1 MNKKSVL
8 LLLVL
13 LFSVLPFTSQ
23 DIKAASEWDQAVTVY
38 GAALESNPD
47 LQDQTA
53 ELLGATDSDMVD
65 FVYSED
71 VNQYI
76 NQSYDN
82 SVLMSSIRIQQ
93 TDEGSGLKINIDES
107 LGNITMI
114 SEETYQNALLTSG
127 ITDADVTI
135 AAASD
140 VTGESALAGVYK
152 AYANQGEE
160 IDPERTQNAQDELD
174 AISDISSENE
184 SVEGFSQ
191 VQLNKVITEVKVE
204 IINNFNGDVT
214 EDQIRTILDEKLN
227 ANGLDGI
234 LSQAQID
241 RLVEI
246 FNQLKDSGIFT
257 GEEAQKL
264 VNSSEDLINRI
275 TSSDT
280 FKDAKDSATALGKDI
295 AESEEINSFMDA
307 LRDFWDRIVEFFK
320 GLF

>member
-275 TSSDT
+275 TSSDA

-295 AESEEINSFMDA
+295 TESEEINSFMDA

>member
-93 TDEGSGLKINIDES
+93 TDEGSGLNINIDES

>member
-13 LFSVLPFTSQ
+13 LFLVLPFTSQ

-275 TSSDT
+275 TSSDA

>member
-1 MNKKSVL
+1 M
-8 LLLVL
+8 
-13 LFSVLPFTSQ
+13 
-23 DIKAASEWDQAVTVY
+23 
-38 GAALESNPD
+38 
-47 LQDQTA
+47 
-53 ELLGATDSDMVD
+53 
-65 FVYSED
+65 
-71 VNQYI
+71 
-76 NQSYDN
+76 
-82 SVLMSSIRIQQ
+82 
-93 TDEGSGLKINIDES
+93 
-107 LGNITMI
+107 
-114 SEETYQNALLTSG
+114 
-127 ITDADVTI
+127 
-135 AAASD
+135 
-140 VTGESALAGVYK
+140 
-152 AYANQGEE
+152 
-160 IDPERTQNAQDELD
+160 
-174 AISDISSENE
+174 
-184 SVEGFSQ
+184 
-191 VQLNKVITEVKVE
+191 KVE

-275 TSSDT
+275 TSSDA

>member
-257 GEEAQKL
+257 GEEEKKL

-307 LRDFWDRIVEFFK
+307 LREFWDRIVEFFK

>member
-93 TDEGSGLKINIDES
+93 TDEGSGLNINIDES

-234 LSQAQID
+234 LSQSQID

-275 TSSDT
+275 TSSDA

-295 AESEEINSFMDA
+295 AESEEVNSFMDA
-307 LRDFWDRIVEFFK
+307 LRDFWNRIVEFFK

>member
-13 LFSVLPFTSQ
+13 LFSVLQFTSQ

-234 LSQAQID
+234 LSQSQID

-275 TSSDT
+275 TSSDA

>member
-307 LRDFWDRIVEFFK
+307 LREFWDRIVEFFK

>member
-23 DIKAASEWDQAVTVY
+23 DIKAASEWDQAITVY

-93 TDEGSGLKINIDES
+93 TDEGSGLNINIDES